1 MFDEARLER
10 LISAY
15 LDQELTA
22 DEKRELEEMLLAS
35 SRARE
40 IFLDRANWHG
50 LLREHAL
57 QGQAALLM
65 DEEAPAPSSSAPP
78 DPAPKKIIPFRRK
91 AAWLVAA
98 LAACVALGWWLLPR
112 PAAEKRGI
120 VKRGKGTEHVALLA
134 QAIGVT
140 WEDGSSS
147 FGTGSAL
154 PRGWVKI
161 SSGTLRLDFYSG
173 ARVILEGPASLELLS
188 PDLARLEKGK
198 LTARVPPPAEG
209 FTVISSD
216 LRVVDRGTEFGMN
229 VSGTNDCEVHVFDG
243 EVELQGELPAT
254 AEKALYQGNAVSIRE
269 GRWTSMPADRGS
281 FADPAA
287 VLTAA
292 VRESEAQL
300 AAWQKDSLDYRSLP
314 DLKVYFD
321 FEGLHPGDQVI
332 PNLAAGADESS
343 NGTVIGCDPLP
354 GRWPRKG
361 ALGFAK
367 TSDRVRFRA
376 DGTTPSLTLL
386 ARVRVD
392 SLPQSHNHLLS
403 MAPESVGEVHW
414 KIDQSGCLVLGVR
427 AEAKLASDSWE
438 RLTSPRIVTEQD
450 FGRWMQLATVID
462 GSTGTMKHF
471 VNGKEIASGKMARRP
486 AIQLGLANLGNF
498 DASAPEFQTNIVRSF
513 NGRIDE
519 FAIFTRALDA
529 SEIAA
534 IK

>member
-15 LDQELTA
+15 LDQELTVE
-22 DEKRELEEMLLAS
+22 EKRELEEMLLAS

-40 IFLDRANWHG
+40 IFLDRAEWHG
-50 LLREHAL
+50 LLREQAL

-65 DEEAPAPSSSAPP
+65 AADAPAP
-78 DPAPKKIIPFRRK
+78 KIIPFRRK
-91 AAWLVAA
+91 AAWLGAA

-112 PAAEKRGI
+112 PA
-120 VKRGKGTEHVALLA
+120 TEDPRMSGRKANPASERVALLA
-134 QAIGVT
+134 QAIDVT
-140 WEDGSSS
+140 WEDGGGNFSA
-147 FGTGSAL
+147 GSAL
-154 PRGWVKI
+154 PKGWLKI
-161 SSGTLRLDFYSG
+161 AKGTLRLDFYSG
-173 ARVILEGPASLELLS
+173 ARVILEGPAAIELLS

-209 FTVISSD
+209 FTVISSE

-229 VSGTNDCEVHVFDG
+229 VSGTNNDCEVHVFDG

-254 AEKALYQGNAVSIRE
+254 TDKALLQGHAVSIRE
-269 GRWTSMPADRGS
+269 GQWTSIPANRGS

-292 VRESEAQL
+292 VRESEAQRL
-300 AAWQKDSLDYRSLP
+300 AWQKASQAFRALP

-321 FEGLHPGDQVI
+321 FEGLHPGDPIV

-343 NGTVIGCDPLP
+343 HGTVIGCDPLP
-354 GRWPRKG
+354 GRWARKG

-367 TSDRVRFRA
+367 SSDRVRFLTS
-376 DGTTPSLTLL
+376 GTTPSLTMI

-403 MAPESVGEVHW
+403 MAPEKVGEVHW
-414 KIDQSGCLVLGVR
+414 KIDQSGRLVLGVR
-427 AEAKLASDSWE
+427 AEAKLAYDAWE
-438 RLTSPRIVTEQD
+438 RLTSPQIVTEQD

-462 GSTGTMKHF
+462 GSTGLMKHF
-471 VNGKEIASGKMARRP
+471 VNGQEIASAKMARRP

-529 SEIAA
+529 TEIAA
-534 IK
+534 MK

>member
-22 DEKRELEEMLLAS
+22 EEKRELEEMLLAS

-40 IFLDRANWHG
+40 IFLDRAEWHG
-50 LLREHAL
+50 LLREQAL
-57 QGQAALLM
+57 QGHAALLM
-65 DEEAPAPSSSAPP
+65 AAEAPT
-78 DPAPKKIIPFRRK
+78 PKLVPFRRK
-91 AAWLVAA
+91 AAWLGAA
-98 LAACVALGWWLLPR
+98 IAACIALGWWLLPR
-112 PAAEKRGI
+112 HTPEEPVTAGRKSAPASER
-120 VKRGKGTEHVALLA
+120 VALLA
-134 QAIGVT
+134 QAIDVT
-140 WEDGSSS
+140 WEEGSGN
-147 FGTGSAL
+147 FGVGSAL
-154 PRGWVKI
+154 PIGWVKI
-161 SSGTLRLDFYSG
+161 ASGTLRLDFYSG

-254 AEKALYQGNAVSIRE
+254 AEKALFQGHAVSIRE
-269 GRWTSMPADRGS
+269 GRWTTIPADRAS

-292 VRESEAQL
+292 ARESEAQW
-300 AAWQKDSLDYRSLP
+300 AAWQKASREWRGLP

-321 FEGLHPGDQVI
+321 FEGLHSGDPLI
-332 PNLAAGADESS
+332 PNLASGADESS

-354 GRWPRKG
+354 GRWARKG
-361 ALGFAK
+361 ALGFGK
-367 TSDRVRFRA
+367 TSDRVRFRTS
-376 DGTTPSLTLL
+376 GTTPSLTMI
-386 ARVRVD
+386 AWVRVD

-414 KIDQSGCLVLGVR
+414 KIDQSGRLVLGVR
-427 AEAKLASDSWE
+427 AEAKLAYEAWE
-438 RLTSPRIVTEQD
+438 RLESPQIVTEQD

-462 GSTGTMKHF
+462 GPQGVMKHF
-471 VNGKEIASGKMARRP
+471 VNGREVASAPMKRHP

-498 DASAPEFQTNIVRSF
+498 DASAPEFERNIVRSF

-519 FAIFTRALDA
+519 FALFTRALDA
-529 SEIAA
+529 EEIAA
-534 IK
+534 MK

>member
-40 IFLDRANWHG
+40 IFLDRAEWHG
-50 LLREHAL
+50 LLREQAL
-57 QGQAALLM
+57 QGQSALLM
-65 DEEAPAPSSSAPP
+65 AAQPPAT
-78 DPAPKKIIPFRRK
+78 KLLPFPRR
-91 AAWLVAA
+91 AWLAA
-98 LAACVALGWWLLPR
+98 AIAAAAAACIALGWWLLPR
-112 PAAEKRGI
+112 HAAENP
-120 VKRGKGTEHVALLA
+120 GTAEQESPLASASERVALLA
-134 QAIGVT
+134 QAIDVT
-140 WEDGSSS
+140 WEEGSRS
-147 FGTGSAL
+147 FGVGSAL
-154 PRGWVKI
+154 PKGWVKI
-161 SSGTLRLDFYSG
+161 TRGTLRLDFYSG

-188 PDLARLEKGK
+188 PDLARLERGK

-229 VSGTNDCEVHVFDG
+229 VSGTHDCEVHVFDG
-243 EVELQGELPAT
+243 KVELQGELPAT
-254 AEKALYQGNAVSIRE
+254 AEKALLQGHAVSIR
-269 GRWTSMPADRGS
+269 GGTWTAFPADRGS

-292 VRESEAQL
+292 ASENEAQWL
-300 AAWQKDSLDYRSLP
+300 AWQKTSQQLRGMP

-321 FEGLHPGDQVI
+321 FEGLHPGDPVI
-332 PNLAAGADESS
+332 PNRAAGADASS

-354 GRWPRKG
+354 GRWARKG

-367 TSDRVRFRA
+367 TSDRVRFRIS
-376 DGTTPSLTLL
+376 GTTPSLTMI

-392 SLPQSHNHLLS
+392 SLPRSHNHLLS
-403 MAPESVGEVHW
+403 MSPESVGEVHW
-414 KIDQSGCLVLGVR
+414 KIDQSGRLVLGVR
-427 AEAKLASDSWE
+427 AEAKLDFQAWE
-438 RLTSPRIVTEQD
+438 RLESPQIVTEQD

-462 GSTGTMKHF
+462 GTKGVMKHF
-471 VNGKEIASGKMARRP
+471 VNGKEIASAPMNRRP

-498 DASAPEFQTNIVRSF
+498 DASAPEFERNIARSF

-519 FAIFTRALDA
+519 FALFTRALDA
-529 SEIAA
+529 EEIAA
-534 IK
+534 MK

>member
-22 DEKRELEEMLLAS
+22 EEKRELEEMLLAS

-40 IFLDRANWHG
+40 IFLDRAEWHG
-50 LLREHAL
+50 LLREQAL
-57 QGQAALLM
+57 QGHAALLM
-65 DEEAPAPSSSAPP
+65 AADAPAA
-78 DPAPKKIIPFRRK
+78 KIVPFRRK
-91 AAWLVAA
+91 VAWLGAA
-98 LAACVALGWWLLPR
+98 IAACLAMGWWLLPR
-112 PAAEKRGI
+112 PMTEDSGTA
-120 VKRGKGTEHVALLA
+120 GKEATPPSERVALLA
-134 QAIGVT
+134 QAIDVA
-140 WEDGSSS
+140 WEDGGEN
-147 FGTGSAL
+147 FGVGSAL
-154 PRGWVKI
+154 PKGWVKI
-161 SSGTLRLDFYSG
+161 ARGTLRLDFYSG

-188 PDLARLEKGK
+188 PDLARLEKGR

-254 AEKALYQGNAVSIRE
+254 AEKALYQGDAVSIRE
-269 GRWTSMPADRGS
+269 GRWTSMPANRGS

-292 VRESEAQL
+292 VRESEAQWI
-300 AAWQKDSLDYRSLP
+300 AWKKTSKEFRGLP

-321 FEGLHPGDQVI
+321 FEGLHPGDPLI
-332 PNLAAGADESS
+332 PNLASGADESS
-343 NGTVIGCDPLP
+343 HGTVIGCDPLP
-354 GRWPRKG
+354 GRWPKKG

-367 TSDRVRFRA
+367 TSDRVRFRTS
-376 DGTTPSLTLL
+376 GSTPSLTMM

-392 SLPQSHNHLLS
+392 SLPQNHNHLLS
-403 MAPESVGEVHW
+403 MAPEKLGEVHW
-414 KIDQSGCLVLGVR
+414 KIDQSGRLVLGVR
-427 AEAKLASDSWE
+427 AEPKLSYDAWE
-438 RLTSPRIVTEQD
+438 RLESPQIVTDQD

-462 GSTGTMKHF
+462 GPRGVMKHF
-471 VNGKEIASGKMARRP
+471 VDGREVASSRMKRRP
-486 AIQLGLANLGNF
+486 ALQLGLANLGNF
-498 DASAPEFQTNIVRSF
+498 DASAPEFETGIVRSF

-519 FAIFTRALDA
+519 FALFTRALDA
-529 SEIAA
+529 AEIAA
-534 IK
+534 MK

>member
-22 DEKRELEEMLLAS
+22 EEKRELEEMLLAS
-35 SRARE
+35 SKARE
-40 IFLDRANWHG
+40 TFLDRAEWHG
-50 LLREHAL
+50 LLREQAL
-57 QGQAALLM
+57 QGHTALLM
-65 DEEAPAPSSSAPP
+65 AAEAPAP
-78 DPAPKKIIPFRRK
+78 KRLPFPRK
-91 AAWLVAA
+91 AWLGAA
-98 LAACVALGWWLLPR
+98 IAACIALGWWLLPR
-112 PAAEKRGI
+112 HATENPGITGRERAPASER
-120 VKRGKGTEHVALLA
+120 VALLA
-134 QAIGVT
+134 QAIDVIWEEGGGNFGV
-140 WEDGSSS
+140 
-147 FGTGSAL
+147 GSAL
-154 PRGWVKI
+154 PKGWVKI
-161 SSGTLRLDFYSG
+161 ASGTLRLDFYSG

-188 PDLARLEKGK
+188 PDLARLEKGR

-229 VSGTNDCEVHVFDG
+229 VSGINDCEVHVFDG

-254 AEKALYQGNAVSIRE
+254 AEKALYEGNAVSIRE
-269 GRWTSMPADRGS
+269 GRWTSIPADRGS

-287 VLTAA
+287 VLTAT
-292 VRESEAQL
+292 VRESEAQWVAWKKASL
-300 AAWQKDSLDYRSLP
+300 AFRSLP

-321 FEGLHPGDQVI
+321 FEGLHPGDPLI

-354 GRWPRKG
+354 GRWARKG

-367 TSDRVRFRA
+367 TSDRVRFRTS
-376 DGTTPSLTLL
+376 GTTPSLTMI

-403 MAPESVGEVHW
+403 MAPEKVGEVHW
-414 KIDQSGCLVLGVR
+414 KIDQSGRLVLGVR
-427 AEAKLASDSWE
+427 AEAKLGYDTWE
-438 RLTSPRIVTEQD
+438 RLESPQIVTEQD

-462 GSTGTMKHF
+462 GSKGVMKHF
-471 VNGKEIASGKMARRP
+471 VNGKEVASAPMKRHP

-498 DASAPEFQTNIVRSF
+498 DASAPEFQRNTVRSF
-513 NGRIDE
+513 NGRIEE
-519 FAIFTRALDA
+519 FALFTRALDA
-529 SEIAA
+529 EEIAA
-534 IK
+534 MK